1 LDRDVAIKVLPDRL
15 ANDPAALAR
24 FEREA
29 KAIAALSHP
38 NILAVHDVGRH
49 EGISYVVMELLEGE
63 TLRSR
68 ITRSA
73 LSPRK
78 TLEVGIA
85 LADGLAAAH
94 AKGVI
99 HRDLKP
105 ENIFLTAD
113 SQVKILDFGLARSTG
128 SAEGTTHDLASS
140 PTLTIETTPGAIM
153 GTLCYMAPE
162 QVRGLA
168 TDTRTD
174 IFAFGCVMYEMLT
187 GQRAFLGETAAD
199 TMTAILREEP
209 KSLRTGSW
217 TIGPEIE
224 QFIDRC
230 LEKRPEQRFQSSTDL
245 AFSLRSIQLHAG
257 QPTVVP
263 SRFNPWSMFIIGAAA
278 VVALTLLAFWGL
290 RRDAQNVS
298 QEGSG
303 ARETIDSLAILPF
316 VNAGGDPEQEY
327 FVDGMTEALIAN
339 LAKIRALKVISR
351 TSVMRY
357 KASTK
362 TLPEIA
368 RELKVEAV
376 VEGSVLQV
384 GERVRITVELIHA
397 ATDNHLWAETYERDL
412 RDVLRLHSEVAS
424 AIAHEIQVTLTPQ
437 EAARMIETRSV
448 NPEAHQAYLKGRFH
462 WNKRTP
468 DGVMKALEYFE
479 QAISLAP
486 DWPLGYLGLAD
497 TYVVIPQYGS
507 MPPKETMPKARAAA
521 TRALELDES
530 LGEAHATLGL
540 IAEDFDWDWP
550 AAEREFQR
558 ALALS
563 PNYATAHHW
572 YALYLMH
579 TGRYDEAVK
588 EMLKA
593 QELDPLSLIIGSVVG
608 MAHWCA
614 GDLEEAERAVR
625 KTLEFGPDYPMAHA
639 NLAIAL
645 FLQGRPAEAIVEIGE
660 AARLSNNA
668 PNHASF
674 LAYMSAKGG
683 QPEEARRILNEFTAR
698 SKETYVAPTLFARA
712 YAGLSD
718 NDRAFEWLEKAY
730 EERDAWLL
738 NVLIEP
744 HLVADLRGD
753 PRFADLLRR
762 VGLPLP
768 APSELKTAK
777 SPAGR
782 IMLAVLPFENLS
794 GDPDQEYFSDGMT
807 EELISQLGRMNPDKL
822 QVIGRTSSMQYKKT
836 SKKLDQ
842 IGRELNVDYL
852 VEGSVRRAAD
862 RVRITTQLVEV
873 DRQARLWGDAFDRE
887 LTDILALQGDVAL
900 AIARQI
906 NVKLIPQEQA
916 RLAATRVVNPAA
928 HEAYTRGR
936 FEWNYRSPTGLENA
950 IEYFGRAIEIDPNY
964 APAYSGLADTY
975 TALARYGY
983 RSPKEALPLAKQ
995 AALKAVEI
1003 DDGSAEAHAALAYI
1017 AFFLDWDWVAAER
1030 ELRRALDLNPSNE
1043 EAHHQYSHL
1052 FMTLGRPDDS
1062 IIESRRA
1069 LELNPLD
1076 PLLKVHMGWHYMMT
1090 RQYDRAI
1097 TQLNSVLEAD
1107 PNHFQALLHIG
1118 WTYTY
1123 RGLHAEAIA
1132 KLEARHRLS
1141 PDNAQALAA
1150 LAAAYAAGGRAPE
1163 ARAILEQ
1170 LEGAL
1175 PQRYVS
1181 ACDIAA
1187 VYAAL
1192 QESDVA
1198 LQWLEKAFAERSPRM
1213 VELGVEPI
1221 FDPLRTDPRFV
1232 DLVRRVGL
1240 PDVNAGNPQTNP

>member
-1 LDRDVAIKVLPDRL
+1 
-15 ANDPAALAR
+15 
-24 FEREA
+24 
-29 KAIAALSHP
+29 
-38 NILAVHDVGRH
+38 
-49 EGISYVVMELLEGE
+49 
-63 TLRSR
+63 
-68 ITRSA
+68 
-73 LSPRK
+73 
-78 TLEVGIA
+78 
-85 LADGLAAAH
+85 
-94 AKGVI
+94 
-99 HRDLKP
+99 
-105 ENIFLTAD
+105 
-113 SQVKILDFGLARSTG
+113 
-128 SAEGTTHDLASS
+128 
-140 PTLTIETTPGAIM
+140 
-153 GTLCYMAPE
+153 
-162 QVRGLA
+162 
-168 TDTRTD
+168 
-174 IFAFGCVMYEMLT
+174 
-187 GQRAFLGETAAD
+187 
-199 TMTAILREEP
+199 
-209 KSLRTGSW
+209 
-217 TIGPEIE
+217 
-224 QFIDRC
+224 
-230 LEKRPEQRFQSSTDL
+230 
-245 AFSLRSIQLHAG
+245 
-257 QPTVVP
+257 
-263 SRFNPWSMFIIGAAA
+263 
-278 VVALTLLAFWGL
+278 
-290 RRDAQNVS
+290 
-298 QEGSG
+298 
-303 ARETIDSLAILPF
+303 
-316 VNAGGDPEQEY
+316 
-327 FVDGMTEALIAN
+327 
-339 LAKIRALKVISR
+339 
-351 TSVMRY
+351 
-357 KASTK
+357 
-362 TLPEIA
+362 
-368 RELKVEAV
+368 
-376 VEGSVLQV
+376 
-384 GERVRITVELIHA
+384 
-397 ATDNHLWAETYERDL
+397 
-412 RDVLRLHSEVAS
+412 
-424 AIAHEIQVTLTPQ
+424 
-437 EAARMIETRSV
+437 
-448 NPEAHQAYLKGRFH
+448 
-462 WNKRTP
+462 
-468 DGVMKALEYFE
+468 
-479 QAISLAP
+479 
-486 DWPLGYLGLAD
+486 
-497 TYVVIPQYGS
+497 
-507 MPPKETMPKARAAA
+507 
-521 TRALELDES
+521 
-530 LGEAHATLGL
+530 
-540 IAEDFDWDWP
+540 
-550 AAEREFQR
+550 
-558 ALALS
+558 
-563 PNYATAHHW
+563 
-572 YALYLMH
+572 
-579 TGRYDEAVK
+579 
-588 EMLKA
+588 
-593 QELDPLSLIIGSVVG
+593 
-608 MAHWCA
+608 
-614 GDLEEAERAVR
+614 
-625 KTLEFGPDYPMAHA
+625 
-639 NLAIAL
+639 
-645 FLQGRPAEAIVEIGE
+645 
-660 AARLSNNA
+660 
-668 PNHASF
+668 
-674 LAYMSAKGG
+674 
-683 QPEEARRILNEFTAR
+683 
-698 SKETYVAPTLFARA
+698 
-712 YAGLSD
+712 
-718 NDRAFEWLEKAY
+718 
-730 EERDAWLL
+730 
-738 NVLIEP
+738 
-744 HLVADLRGD
+744 
-753 PRFADLLRR
+753 
-762 VGLPLP
+762 
-768 APSELKTAK
+768 
-777 SPAGR
+777 
-782 IMLAVLPFENLS
+782 
-794 GDPDQEYFSDGMT
+794 
-807 EELISQLGRMNPDKL
+807 MNPDKL